1 MPNGHRYNQMKRQ
14 LRGEDVNGQNL
25 ATTGESP
32 EEVTQS

>member
-1 MPNGHRYNQMKRQ
+1 MPNSHRYNQMKRQ
-14 LRGEDVNGQNL
+14 LQGEDVNGQNL